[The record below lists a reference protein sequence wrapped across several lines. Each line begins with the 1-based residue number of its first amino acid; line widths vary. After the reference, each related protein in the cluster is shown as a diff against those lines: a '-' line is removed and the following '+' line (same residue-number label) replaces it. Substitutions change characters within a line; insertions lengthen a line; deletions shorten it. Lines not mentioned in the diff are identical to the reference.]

1 MMKLYKNYIYRRNII
16 CKFILEREEIHVCF
30 NTHAFRVITDT
41 FVLVSINF
49 METAED
55 EFTVDRL
62 CVRVRAVD
70 FVLAQSFASVGSFAT
85 CVDRPLASENTL
97 TSRRGKRSS
106 NTSRTDARR
115 N

>member
-1 MMKLYKNYIYRRNII
+1 ML
-16 CKFILEREEIHVCF
+16 FASLP
-30 NTHAFRVITDT
+30 DT

-55 EFTVDRL
+55 EFTVDRP

-85 CVDRPLASENTL
+85 CADRPLASEKT
-97 TSRRGKRSS
+97 R
-106 NTSRTDARR
+106 
-115 N
+115 